1 MHTSMKQGNTA
12 KIRINRC
19 FTSIFH
25 FCRLAFFLPAIL
37 MTIGYTMTLHA
48 QTKQLTLNDLIPG
61 GSSYQRFVP
70 KNLKQIQWMGEKY
83 IFQQGDTLWIS
94 APANP
99 EKKSILLSIGALNEL
114 LTKNGIK
121 NTSRI
126 PTVKAGSEGNNP
138 YIEFKQDS
146 LLINLN
152 PVSKKINYT
161 FPLSKGDQNTDKS
174 PDNSHLAATNQNG
187 LYLIARDGL
196 RTTVA
201 TSDSTSLSFGANN
214 VHRNEF
220 GIYKGTFWSPQGE
233 HLAFYRMDE
242 NRVKGYPMVDIS
254 AYPATLDMI
263 KYPMAGQK
271 SHEVSIGIYSLK
283 NRKTIYLETG
293 KPKDRYLTNIAWSP
307 AGDIIYIAELNRGQ
321 DTCKLESY
329 SALTGKHLKTLFTET
344 HQKYVEPEHPV
355 LFLKNRSDQFIW
367 QSKRDGYNH
376 LYLYDTD
383 GNLIKQLTSGHW
395 NVTDIPGFDKTGDNL
410 FYQSSSLSPL
420 DRNYSCLDI
429 KTGFSQLLT
438 PAPGI
443 HQAKFNE
450 SGKFMIDSYSNSTT
464 PRVIEL
470 ITIGKN
476 PAKNLLTAKN
486 PYDNCTFP
494 TISTGTLTAADDS
507 TQLYYRL
514 VTPSDL
520 DTTKKYP
527 AIIYVYGG
535 PHAQMINNSW
545 LSGTRGWD
553 IYMAERG
560 YIILTVDNRGSA
572 GRSLEFEN
580 TIHRQLGIE
589 EMKDQLRGVDL
600 LQGLPFVDKDRIGVH
615 GWSYGGFMTTNLMLS
630 YPDIFKVGVAGGPVI
645 DWKYYEIMYGERYM
659 DSPQENP
666 IGYDESN
673 LNKKAAN
680 LSGHL
685 LLIHGDNDPVVVWQ
699 HSLSFLKSCI
709 DAGTYPDYFVY
720 PGHEHNVKGKD
731 RIHLHEKIT
740 RYFDQ
745 NLK

>member
-1 MHTSMKQGNTA
+1 MHNSKKQGNTA

-99 EKKSILLSIGALNEL
+99 KKKSILLSIGALNEL

-344 HQKYVEPEHPV
+344 HTRYVEPEHPV

-395 NVTDIPGFDKTGDNL
+395 NVTDISGFDKTGNNL

-486 PYDNCTFP
+486 PYDNYTFP

-580 TIHRQLGIE
+580 IIHRQLGIE